1 MPNTHT
7 AIAKVHLSRLEREAA
22 EGRRARNILTRQQK
36 EYDDTVRHIFGL
48 LAAVAPKLSF
58 HAMETIVSLIQ
69 AGLAKLL
76 FPDISIKE
84 MLKAAAAARSRQS
97 LQLYTKETAAVFRLA
112 MIADLKEASA
122 VYLGADKGNKGDTDH
137 LAKGV
142 SFFSRRADRVVHYA
156 LDVDAPRDGTSEAV
170 AESIDQ
176 SIKNNFADGITT
188 LAGQTTDSGGGGSLG
203 SLAQALANK
212 GRTDSDMYLVAPC
225 SLHALQKPL
234 ENAIKA
240 AIGEGKIGV
249 RNAMQAVC
257 TCYDAQQH
265 SGDLFQSYWTMANP
279 GAKPPTMMKTP
290 VTTRWWWLITAL
302 CHMISRWDEWKHFAK
317 LLMDV
322 SKSDTTPYK
331 VASECYSLLC
341 EPMIKADVHFLG
353 AFGKDIFMDAFDWL
367 QGIDEHAKIFS
378 HRSRNMAEFTFRLI
392 THVKM
397 LESDWQNRPKFE
409 TYEKLRSALRSDAV
423 SKQSIKEAL
432 FFSKFL
438 QSANKH
444 FRAWLEAPLIA
455 CAFCW

>member
-1 MPNTHT
+1 M
-7 AIAKVHLSRLEREAA
+7 
-22 EGRRARNILTRQQK
+22 
-36 EYDDTVRHIFGL
+36 
-48 LAAVAPKLSF
+48 APKLSF

-76 FPDISIKE
+76 FPDIAIKE

-188 LAGQTTDSGGGGSLG
+188 LAGQT
-203 SLAQALANK
+203 
-212 GRTDSDMYLVAPC
+212 TDSDMYLVAPC

-353 AFGKDIFMDAFDWL
+353 AFGKDIFIDAFDWL

-378 HRSRNMAEFTFRLI
+378 HRSRNMAEFFTFRLLI

-397 LESDWQNRPKFE
+397 LESDWQSRPKFG
-409 TYEKLRSALRSDAV
+409 TYEKLRWALCSDV

-444 FRAWLEAPLIA
+444 FRAWLEAPLIT
-455 CAFCW
+455 CAFAGEPVLASALAKWTIRWHDGC